1 MEGNSH
7 ALQWILDSNP
17 VVGMDLG
24 PDVANHA
31 KKLGQDAFSVSLLRA
46 LHALHLASCSLFHL
60 SRQVPLGAH
69 GLVGVGKGIEERK
82 AKAETEKE
90 GSRQVEKIRLLL
102 ALKFLLPLS
111 TVLLHLH
118 LCLLLCLLQTPGLPL
133 SGICHLL
140 SRPLLG
146 LQELLDTLGLTGHFC
161 RYG

>member
-69 GLVGVGKGIEERK
+69 GLGGVGKGIEERK

-90 GSRQVEKIRLLL
+90 GSRQVEKILEQGQEEK
-102 ALKFLLPLS
+102 ALSKPPPS
-111 TVLLHLH
+111 HGNS
-118 LCLLLCLLQTPGLPL
+118 QTPKKAIQFSFL
-133 SGICHLL
+133 
-140 SRPLLG
+140 
-146 LQELLDTLGLTGHFC
+146 
-161 RYG
+161 